1 MATVYQVN
9 RGINKSMEF
18 KGLKAQYIWYLAGGL
33 VGSLLLYVIL
43 YLCKV
48 NNYLC
53 IAVAF
58 AAGGSSIGIAYR
70 LSNKYGEHGLMKRL
84 SKRKVPTVL
93 KSYSRRVFV
102 KKV

>member
-18 KGLKAQYIWYLAGGL
+18 KGLKAQYIWYLAAGL
-33 VGSLLLYVIL
+33 VGSLLIFAVLFVV
-43 YLCKV
+43 KV

-53 IAVAF
+53 MTVAF

-70 LSNKYGEHGLMKRL
+70 LSNKYGEHGLMK
-84 SKRKVPTVL
+84 KRASRGVPKVL
-93 KSYSRRVFV
+93 KSNSRKVFV
-102 KKV
+102 KTE